1 MAATSP
7 LAAQAGLDLIHAG
20 GTAVDAAIAAMLV
33 ATVTEPGVVSPLGG
47 AFVNIWPADGSPVV
61 VDGNVEMPGRG
72 LPRERFGA
80 GVREIHTTYGGG
92 LTVFAGHGSVATPGA
107 FAAFGRAHER
117 HGAAPW
123 AELLAPAIS
132 AARDGFPLGA
142 AAASYLALVHDS
154 IFGWDEQTRAFHS
167 AEGVPAPRRYD
178 AALPRARRL
187 ARPPGAPR
195 LDRPLHRRP
204 RRAAGSPDM
213 ADRGGLVTAAD
224 LASVRPVGAARPA
237 EHAAR
242 LERRRQPAPV
252 DRRPGADRDAA
263 DAGAAGEGHG
273 AGRPHPDPAR
283 GARLPAGAPGRA
295 PRTCSRPAATS
306 SAR

>member
-167 AEGVPAPRRYD
+167 AEGVPHPAGTTLRSPE
-178 AALPRARRL
+178 L
-187 ARPPGAPR
+187 AGSLTHLAHRGWT
-195 LDRPLHRRP
+195 RPLHRRP
-204 RRAAGSPDM
+204 RRAGRPGHGRPWRPGHCGRPRD
-213 ADRGGLVTAAD
+213 
-224 LASVRPVGAARPA
+224 VRPAGAARPA

-242 LERRRQPAPV
+242 LEHRGQPSAV
-252 DRRPGADRDAA
+252 DRRPGADGDAA
-263 DAGAAGEGHG
+263 DAGPPGVA
-273 AGRPHPDPAR
+273 PAR
-283 GARLPAGAPGRA
+283 TTSSGSSARCWATGGGTWTC
-295 PRTCSRPAATS
+295 PRTCSKPAAT
-306 SAR
+306 